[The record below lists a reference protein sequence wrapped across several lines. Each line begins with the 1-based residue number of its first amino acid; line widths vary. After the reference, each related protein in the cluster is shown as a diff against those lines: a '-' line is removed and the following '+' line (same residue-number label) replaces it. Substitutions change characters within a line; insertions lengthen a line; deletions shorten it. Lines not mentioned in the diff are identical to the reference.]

1 MKGKNKGLITGD
13 HFQVLCNAV
22 GGGTVSDFLE
32 KSIRKVYSST
42 LLALRGGGSQI
53 SGGGGGKRYGT
64 LECHS
69 GIRHIYELDRN
80 NQRVYWVFYE
90 SLSSPINYG
99 MIISEGQTD
108 VGPPITTTTTFP
120 V

>member
-53 SGGGGGKRYGT
+53 SGGGGSIT
-64 LECHS
+64 EHLNAIQAS
-69 GIRHIYELDRN
+69 DIYTSLTVTISEFIGFSM
-80 NQRVYWVFYE
+80 RVY
-90 SLSSPINYG
+90 PR
-99 MIISEGQTD
+99 Q
-108 VGPPITTTTTFP
+108 
-120 V
+120 